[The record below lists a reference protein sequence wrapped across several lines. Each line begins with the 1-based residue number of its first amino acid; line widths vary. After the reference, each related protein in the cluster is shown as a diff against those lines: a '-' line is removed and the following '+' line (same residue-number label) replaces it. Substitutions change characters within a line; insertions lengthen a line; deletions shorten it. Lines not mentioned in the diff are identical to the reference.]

1 MLKII
6 SLIFFVSISPIR
18 AKEFGR
24 FSKDVPSKAIFPV
37 CEYDKKR
44 GDETGIFY
52 IDYREKEITHTFLI
66 LRGIDPSSCKE
77 LERNSLKLKKKNS
90 FLTLHGI
97 NGHDY
102 PEEKNITWFWVSLKS
117 PKHCVSYFENDCP
130 KQKR

>member
-24 FSKDVPSKAIFPV
+24 FSKVVSSKAIFPV
-37 CEYDKKR
+37 CEYDKKG
-44 GDETGIFY
+44 GDETGIFF
-52 IDYREKEITHTFLI
+52 IDYKEKEITHTFLI
-66 LRGIDPSSCKE
+66 LRGIVPSTCKR
-77 LERNSLKLKKKNS
+77 LERDSLTLKRKNS
-90 FLTLHGI
+90 FLTLSGAS
-97 NGHDY
+97 GHDY

-117 PKHCVSYFENDCP
+117 QKHCVSYFENDCP